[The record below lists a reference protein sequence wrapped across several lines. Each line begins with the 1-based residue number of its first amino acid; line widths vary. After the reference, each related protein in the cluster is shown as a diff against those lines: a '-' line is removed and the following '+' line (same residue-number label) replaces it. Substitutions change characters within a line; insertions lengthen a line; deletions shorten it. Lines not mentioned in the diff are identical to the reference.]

1 MEIEHFGFTM
11 LEVLAPIVVAGL
23 TWLSAKLAQLI
34 QAKVKNE
41 YLRGMLVRLDEAVFT
56 AVKDL
61 QQTVV
66 DAIKAATAD
75 GKISEIEKQRIKQ
88 AAIDNVKSHLG
99 TKGLAELGQILGLT
113 ITSVEGL
120 IASKVE
126 AAVHDIRGAAAART
140 GASAPLA

>member
-75 GKISEIEKQRIKQ
+75 GKITETEKQRIKQ

-126 AAVHDIRGAAAART
+126 AAVHDIRGAAART

>member
-11 LEVLAPIVVAGL
+11 LEVLAPILVAGL

-34 QAKVKNE
+34 KAKVKNE
-41 YLRGMLVRLDEAVFT
+41 YLRGVLVRLDEAVFT
-56 AVKDL
+56 AVKEL

-66 DAIKAATAD
+66 DAIKEATAD
-75 GKISEIEKQRIKQ
+75 GKITEAEKQRIKQ

-99 TKGLAELGQILGLT
+99 PKGLEELGHILGLGSG
-113 ITSVEGL
+113 SVDGL

-126 AAVHDIRGAAAART
+126 AAVHDIRGAWLTRAT
-140 GASAPLA
+140 APLA

>member
-75 GKISEIEKQRIKQ
+75 GKITEVEKQRIKQ

-126 AAVHDIRGAAAART
+126 AAVHDIRGAAART

>member
-126 AAVHDIRGAAAART
+126 AAVHDIRGAAART

>member
-75 GKISEIEKQRIKQ
+75 GKITEIEKQRIKQ

-126 AAVHDIRGAAAART
+126 AAVHDIRGAAART